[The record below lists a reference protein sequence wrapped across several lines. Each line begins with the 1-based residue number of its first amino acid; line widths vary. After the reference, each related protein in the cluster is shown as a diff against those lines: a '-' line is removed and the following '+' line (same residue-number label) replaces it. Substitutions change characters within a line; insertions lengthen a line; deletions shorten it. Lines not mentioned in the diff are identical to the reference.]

1 MIKIYTDASTKGNP
15 GPTGIGI
22 VIVTD
27 NEHIQLSIPLLND
40 YTNHQAEFI
49 AQIIALEYVEQHY
62 DCDQMLFLYTDSR
75 ITVQS
80 IEKRYAKEFQFY
92 VDDITPYFEQHP
104 LWFIKWIPEKKN
116 QGADHLARQAL
127 HQCSKHKIHPLNVHH
142 Y

>member
-27 NEHIQLSIPLLND
+27 QEHIQLSIPLLND

-49 AQIIALEYVEQHY
+49 AQIIALDYIERHF
-62 DCDQMLFLYTDSR
+62 DDQMLFLYTDSR

-80 IEKRYAKEFQFY
+80 IEKRYAKGFQSY
-92 VDDITPYFEQHP
+92 VDQITPYFDHHP
-104 LWFIKWIPEKKN
+104 LWFIKWVPEKQN

-127 HQCSKHKIHPLNVHH
+127 QQHSNQAHPLNRYH